1 MLMKTGGCRSQRP
14 APPTFCTSLMMLIT
28 VYTDDDDDD
37 NDNADDDDDDDV
49 DVDEDDVDHLAVPNQ
64 LLHCLPETQ
73 QLLAS
78 FLLPWDVQRCNHSFI
93 HN

>member
-1 MLMKTGGCRSQRP
+1 MLMKTGGCRSQSP

-28 VYTDDDDDD
+28 VYADDDD
-37 NDNADDDDDDDV
+37 NDNDDDDDDD
-49 DVDEDDVDHLAVPNQ
+49 DDHLAVPNQ

-78 FLLPWDVQRCNHSFI
+78 FLLSWDVQWCNLSFI

>member
-1 MLMKTGGCRSQRP
+1 MLMKTGGCRSQSP

-28 VYTDDDDDD
+28 VYTGDDD
-37 NDNADDDDDDDV
+37 NEDDDDDV
-49 DVDEDDVDHLAVPNQ
+49 DDDDDDHLAISNQ

-78 FLLPWDVQRCNHSFI
+78 FLLSWHVQ
-93 HN
+93 